1 MASNNHLAP
10 PQAGYINPD
19 HIVPLSPAI
28 RPPFQHYHSTSTLPP
43 TPHTPYPGQPGA
55 SARSSHSASAAYQST
70 PLRPYLTLAPRLLLA
85 TISPALL
92 PLVLSIAHL
101 IQNRSSTA
109 SLADTL
115 RASLLSACAGLA
127 KGAAS
132 LQTLP
137 RYIAMKTN
145 EQMIRT
151 SQAMI
156 LAVGAGLMDIITII
170 NVVVEFMVDTYRSL
184 LLCTIELAVRG
195 TLEVV
200 IEAVRTVS
208 LRLAI
213 SCVFVWL
220 TSQITDGVTA
230 SLNTIRESIQNDVA
244 SANRFI
250 RSTVERVNVGPHILG
265 SCRIY

>member
-19 HIVPLSPAI
+19 HVVPLSPAI

-43 TPHTPYPGQPGA
+43 TPHTPYPGQSAG
-55 SARSSHSASAAYQST
+55 ARSSHMTTTSTGAYQST

-85 TISPALL
+85 SISPALL

-101 IQNRSSTA
+101 LQNRSSTA

-115 RASLLSACAGLA
+115 RASFLSACAGLA

-170 NVVVEFMVDTYRSL
+170 NVVVEFMIDTYRSL

-195 TLEVV
+195 TLEIM

-208 LRLAI
+208 LSR
-213 SCVFVWL
+213 
-220 TSQITDGVTA
+220 
-230 SLNTIRESIQNDVA
+230 
-244 SANRFI
+244 
-250 RSTVERVNVGPHILG
+250 
-265 SCRIY
+265 